1 MDYKEKIMDEFMH
14 QFIQKDCKDIKVDN
28 IAENLGISKRTL
40 YEIFPSK
47 DEMIKQTLYYYQ
59 TDNQNKLL
67 AIRNEEKNPLVQI
80 LKICFAIIDNANQI
94 SVARLF
100 NLKKQ
105 YPEIAGNLIGMHA
118 RFMKDV
124 MLKSYEKAQKEGF
137 IFQDV
142 EPEFLLALL
151 VSGEKDPR
159 QRTFSFMG
167 REFDIMKLFAAHLFT
182 IIRGVSTLK
191 GVEVCDTY
199 YRNVLRDKIER

>member
-1 MDYKEKIMDEFMH
+1 MEYKEKIMEEFMR

-47 DEMIKQTLYYYQ
+47 DEMIKQTLFHYQ
-59 TDNQNKLL
+59 IENQNRLL
-67 AIRNEEKNPLVQI
+67 AIRNEEENPLIQI
-80 LKICFAIIDNANQI
+80 LKTCFAIIDNANQI

-105 YPEIAGNLIGMHA
+105 YPEIAGELIGMHA
-118 RFMKDV
+118 QFMKDV
-124 MLKSYEKAQKEGF
+124 MLTSYKNAQNEGF
-137 IFQDV
+137 IFPEV

-167 REFDIMKLFAAHLFT
+167 KEFDIMRLFAAHLFT
-182 IIRGVSTLK
+182 IIRGVATLK
-191 GVEVCDTY
+191 GVEVCDKY
-199 YRNVLRDKIER
+199 YYTVLKDKIDR

>member
-1 MDYKEKIMDEFMH
+1 MEEFMR
-14 QFIQKDCKDIKVDN
+14 QFLQKDCKDIKVDN

-47 DEMIKQTLYYYQ
+47 DEIIKQTLHYYQ
-59 TDNQNKLL
+59 KENQDKLL
-67 AIRNEEKNPLVQI
+67 IIRNEESNPLLQI
-80 LKICFAIIDNANQI
+80 LKICFAIIDDANQI

-105 YPEIAGNLIGMHA
+105 YPEIAGELIGMHA
-118 RFMKDV
+118 HFMKEV
-124 MLKSYEKAQKEGF
+124 MLTSYKNAQEDGLLF
-137 IFQDV
+137 HDV

-151 VSGEKDPR
+151 VSGERDPR

-167 REFDIMKLFAAHLFT
+167 REFDVMKLFVAHLFT

-191 GVEVCDTY
+191 GVAICDTY
-199 YRNVLRDKIER
+199 YREVLRNKIER